1 MSVFFFLGGGG
12 LKIVSMNF
20 ILYLFDICM
29 TGVKT
34 VKATFLLPCDFLE
47 MEDTRELSEREV
59 KI

>member
-1 MSVFFFLGGGG
+1 
-12 LKIVSMNF
+12 
-20 ILYLFDICM
+20 M

-59 KI
+59 KIKETISQEYLKVFCKNSS